1 MQHICH
7 CSSSWVSKIGT
18 STYHAFIFMFVP
30 QMEVSING
38 GTPEWMVYNRTSY
51 IYILKW
57 IIWGYTIIRKLHFW
71 DNPINVF
78 WGTSISC
85 GPCALVIR
93 NGFVS
98 KTTEY
103 PQNPLVYHHFPIESA
118 IYIYIYPGWWFQPL
132 WKIWK
137 SVGMMKF
144 PIYGTIKMFQTT
156 NQYHIYH
163 KLSRIFRH
171 THMDPFHIIS
181 SLQWEFQDPKVEVL
195 YHRRPYFVG
204 IFPNIG

>member
-1 MQHICH
+1 MDNLGVPPLLGNSIFETTPSMFFGARQFHVVPVLLWSEMGLSPKQQSTPKSICL
-7 CSSSWVSKIGT
+7 SS
-18 STYHAFIFMFVP
+18 
-30 QMEVSING
+30 
-38 GTPEWMVYNRTSY
+38 
-51 IYILKW
+51 
-57 IIWGYTIIRKLHFW
+57 
-71 DNPINVF
+71 
-78 WGTSISC
+78 
-85 GPCALVIR
+85 
-93 NGFVS
+93 
-98 KTTEY
+98 
-103 PQNPLVYHHFPIESA
+103 FPHWKCH
-118 IYIYIYPGWWFQPL
+118 IYIYPGWWFQPL

-144 PIYGTIKMFQTT
+144 PIYGKIKMFQTT

-204 IFPNIG
+204 IFPYIG